1 MLKIKQ
7 FEVEE
12 KFSEIHFRHRM
23 YQDKS
28 IMTINIMTEFFPAL
42 LDDSI
47 VSEAIDIKLD
57 VDDIHSLQDLEGKSY
72 KGKVGFVTLSVN
84 NHGTWEHKSLEEF
97 SCTFGH
103 IDQNKIEVTFECEE
117 AFISSKITMVSLYTT
132 STSKNKLNE
141 VFDMSSFYEE
151 PIIKEINKRQIS
163 KYFIKK

>member
-47 VSEAIDIKLD
+47 VSGAIDIKLD

-84 NHGTWEHKSLEEF
+84 NHGT
-97 SCTFGH
+97 
-103 IDQNKIEVTFECEE
+103 
-117 AFISSKITMVSLYTT
+117 
-132 STSKNKLNE
+132 
-141 VFDMSSFYEE
+141 
-151 PIIKEINKRQIS
+151 
-163 KYFIKK
+163 